1 MVSMCDKLQIH
12 VHGTPDKI
20 NAEKKVV
27 SHFYTYIYI
36 ALALALFLLIVII
49 VQNHS
54 RFPPIGY
61 KIVAVVIAIFLLL
74 HVEWLQRRI

>member
-1 MVSMCDKLQIH
+1 MFMVHLIKSI
-12 VHGTPDKI
+12 V
-20 NAEKKVV
+20 EKKEV

-36 ALALALFLLIVII
+36 ALDLALFLLIVII

-61 KIVAVVIAIFLLL
+61 KIVVVVIAIFLLSPSRV
-74 HVEWLQRRI
+74 VEIEEFNKF